1 MTDNNII
8 KPVKG
13 LQNIGALNPIQQH
26 NKRKQNQNQKKQG
39 NNEDTDHD
47 EAILSELTNEMILDD
62 EITEGSEESNFDSSG
77 IDYCA

>member
-13 LQNIGALNPIQQH
+13 LQNIGALSPIQQH
-26 NKRKQNQNQKKQG
+26 NKRKQNQNQKEQG
-39 NNEDTDHD
+39 NEDTNHD
-47 EAILSELTNEMILDD
+47 EAILSELSNEQILDD
-62 EITEGSEESNFDSSG
+62 EITEDSEERNFDSTG

>member
-13 LQNIGALNPIQQH
+13 LQNIGALNPIQER
-26 NKRKQNQNQKKQG
+26 NKRKQNQKQKEQG
-39 NNEDTDHD
+39 NEYTDHD
-47 EAILSELTNEMILDD
+47 EAILSELTNEQKLDD
-62 EITEGSEESNFDSSG
+62 EITEDNKERNFDSAG

>member
-13 LQNIGALNPIQQH
+13 LQNIGALNPIQQR
-26 NKRKQNQNQKKQG
+26 NKRKQNQNQKEQG
-39 NNEDTDHD
+39 NEDTDHD

-62 EITEGSEESNFDSSG
+62 EITEDSEERNFDSSG

>member
-13 LQNIGALNPIQQH
+13 LQNIGALSPIQQR
-26 NKRKQNQNQKKQG
+26 NKRKHNKNQKEQG
-39 NNEDTDHD
+39 NEDTNHD
-47 EAILSELTNEMILDD
+47 EAILSELTNEQLLDN
-62 EITEGSEESNFDSSG
+62 EITEDNEEPNFDSAG